1 MSDFLT
7 GFLDGNI
14 TIGRPV
20 DIIFDKQ
27 GSIFISDDKAN
38 RVYKIVK
45 R

>member
-7 GFLDGNI
+7 GFLDGNNA
-14 TIGRPV
+14 IGRPV
-20 DIIFDKQ
+20 DIIFDSE
-27 GSIFISDDKAN
+27 GSVFISDDKAN